1 MNRLIRGTL
10 LLILGLP
17 VHPTILNA
25 QRVSLPLMLQ
35 VSGDFWA
42 WNGPQSDLQQ
52 RTNWGHNQ
60 DPILSPDGQSIAYR
74 ATAQLAVDAMKR
86 KGSTAIGAVPVN
98 TWVLDVAT
106 GAPTRINDQP
116 SDASFQ
122 QDGKADKFIIRSAPT
137 WSPDS
142 KALAWAELVVDKSS
156 SAAWKQQLVTY
167 DLVQKTQKVIVSDL
181 PTQAGTTTALK
192 VEWGN
197 PGIAV
202 WTVTGG
208 SDAKGKPHA
217 EDALMLFNADG
228 KPLSTVKIASLYEF
242 TWIKDNE
249 KDYIA
254 ILAQGPENAPLSEPQ
269 WLLVDP
275 TSGQI
280 AGMPGVPEMYSLQAP
295 SGLSLYPGS
304 IGTLP
309 EWQIAGVGKLGNVDD
324 VYAFSHMLG
333 ISPDGQQIAYV
344 KQGAA
349 YVYNKGKT
357 TKIAPSDVYG
367 LAWGPVAWRVRRKG
381 LGQ

>member
-1 MNRLIRGTL
+1 MVVLAVYL
-10 LLILGLP
+10 FILCLP
-17 VHPTILNA
+17 VHSTILNA
-25 QRVSLPLMLQ
+25 QRVSLPLVLQ

-60 DPILSPDGQSIAYR
+60 DPSLSPDGQSIAYK
-74 ATAQLAVDAMKR
+74 ATAQLAIDAMKR
-86 KGSTAIGAVPVN
+86 KGSTAIGAAPVN

-106 GAPTRINDQP
+106 GAPTRVHDKP
-116 SDASFQ
+116 SDASLQ
-122 QDGKADKFIIRSAPT
+122 QDGKSDKFTIRIDPT
-137 WSPDS
+137 WSPYS
-142 KALAWAELVVDKSS
+142 KALAWTELVVDKSS
-156 SAAWKQQLVTY
+156 SDASTQQLVIY
-167 DLVQKTQKVIVSDL
+167 ELVQKTQKVIVSDL
-181 PTQAGTTTALK
+181 PTQSGSTTTLK

-197 PGIAV
+197 PGLAI
-202 WTVTGG
+202 WTITSGP
-208 SDAKGKPHA
+208 DAKGKLHSQ
-217 EDALMLFNADG
+217 DALILFNADS
-228 KPLSTVKIASLYEF
+228 KLLSTVKIASLYEF
-242 TWIKDNE
+242 KWIKDSE

-269 WLLVDP
+269 WLLLDP

-280 AGMPGVPEMYSLQAP
+280 AGMPGVPEMYSLLAP

-324 VYAFSHMLG
+324 VYAFSHVLG